1 MATCR
6 EQHKTMPDR
15 VVKAQA
21 LSDMKERNNPAAG
34 KERQPGEGNVG

>member
-6 EQHKTMPDR
+6 EQDKTMPGR

-21 LSDMKERNNPAAG
+21 LPKMKERA
-34 KERQPGEGNVG
+34 ERVENTPDRKKP